1 MSDNSLIKELRELTG
16 AGIIDVKE
24 ALTEA
29 GNDRDQALEILR
41 KKGLAK
47 LAKKADRLAKE
58 GIVETYV
65 HAGGR
70 IGAMVE
76 LNCETDFVAR
86 TDDFKALAKELALH
100 IAAANP
106 LYVSREDV
114 PAEVIEKEQEIYK
127 EQAAGSG
134 KPEDVINKMIEGK
147 LEKYFEESCLLEQ
160 PFVKDGDKKISD
172 LISESTAKMG
182 ENVQVRRFARFVLG
196 N

>member
-1 MSDNSLIKELRELTG
+1 MSDNNLIKELRELTG
-16 AGIIDVKE
+16 AGIMDVKD
-24 ALTEA
+24 ALAEA
-29 GNDRDQALEILR
+29 GEDRDAALDILR
-41 KKGLAK
+41 KKGMAK
-47 LAKKADRLAKE
+47 MAKKSDRVAKE
-58 GIVETYV
+58 GIVESYI

-70 IGAMVE
+70 IGALVE

-86 TDDFKALAKELALH
+86 TEDFKNLAKELALH

-127 EQAAGSG
+127 EQSAG
-134 KPEDVINKMIEGK
+134 KPEDVMQKMIDGK

-160 PFVKDGDKKISD
+160 PFVKDSAKKISD

-182 ENVQVRRFARFVLG
+182 ENVQVRRFARFHLG

>member
-1 MSDNSLIKELRELTG
+1 MSDNNLIKELRELTG
-16 AGIIDVKE
+16 AGILDVKD
-24 ALTEA
+24 ALSEA
-29 GNDRDQALEILR
+29 GDDRDAALDLLR
-41 KKGLAK
+41 KKGMAK
-47 LAKKADRLAKE
+47 LAKKADRIAKE
-58 GIVETYV
+58 GIVESYI

-70 IGAMVE
+70 IGALVE

-114 PAEVIEKEQEIYK
+114 PEEVIAKEQEIYK
-127 EQAAGSG
+127 EQSAGSG
-134 KPEDVINKMIEGK
+134 KPEEVVQKMIEGK
-147 LEKYFEESCLLEQ
+147 LEKYFEDSCLLEQ
-160 PFVKDGDKKISD
+160 PFVKDSGKKISD

-182 ENVQVRRFARFVLG
+182 ENVQVRRFARFMLG